1 MEKQKAELMM
11 QQALMQAA
19 AGQPQMVQPG
29 QLMAPGS
36 LRARS
41 ALPNRTSVVLSTSV
55 ALPLLWYARASLQR
69 R

>member
-29 QLMAPGS
+29 QLMAQGHYGPG
-36 LRARS
+36 
-41 ALPNRTSVVLSTSV
+41 PHFPTEQGILSTSV
-55 ALPLLWYARASLQR
+55 AVPLLWCGRASLEPP
-69 R
+69 